1 MLPVGCCSLATTLV
15 SIVTAVL
22 GDCDLSTSDVDVV
35 TCTSGFR
42 SLSVKTNI
50 S

>member
-15 SIVTAVL
+15 STVKAVL
-22 GDCDLSTSDVDVV
+22 GDCDLSTSDVDGV
-35 TCTSGFR
+35 TCTSGFG